1 MGSVVVIA
9 MGAPPG
15 LEIHK
20 EGKVAAAGGH

>member
-1 MGSVVVIA
+1 MYLVVVAA

-20 EGKVAAAGGH
+20 ESQAAAAGGH